1 MHVWTLGGI
10 DNMKRLTPMDIYNK
24 DFKHSFRGYDIDEV
38 NEFLDLVIK
47 NFEELIEENE
57 RLKEQLRKV
66 QRTPS
71 LAGAE
76 DSGQNAMIRDLV
88 RRVERLEQV
97 VFRQNGRGL

>member
-1 MHVWTLGGI
+1 
-10 DNMKRLTPMDIYNK
+10 MKRLTPMDIFNK
-24 DFKHSFRGYDIDEV
+24 DFKHAIRGYDIDEV

-71 LAGAE
+71 WTAAE
-76 DSGQNAMIRDLV
+76 DTGQNAAIRDLV

-97 VFRQNGRGL
+97 VFRQNGRGR